1 MSTGKNPAANAG
13 SANGGNADAGSPD
26 VVLKRV
32 YEPAGPEDG
41 FRVLV
46 DRLWPRGVSKEHAAL
61 DLWLKEVAPDA
72 ELREELH
79 HEGLA
84 YTEFAQ
90 AYRAELEQDEAHQ
103 EALQTLRAAVAEHP
117 RVTLLYGAKDPEVNN
132 ARVLRD
138 VLLGLGPDEQ
148 HP

>member
-1 MSTGKNPAANAG
+1 MSAAK
-13 SANGGNADAGSPD
+13 DPD
-26 VVLKRV
+26 VVIKRV
-32 YEPAGPEDG
+32 YEPADPHDG
-41 FRVLV
+41 YRILV

-84 YTEFAQ
+84 FADFAR
-90 AYRAELEQDEAHQ
+90 AYRAELDSDPAHQ
-103 EALQTLRAAVAEHP
+103 EALEKLRGALAQHP

-138 VLLGLGPDEQ
+138 FLLGLGPDEA